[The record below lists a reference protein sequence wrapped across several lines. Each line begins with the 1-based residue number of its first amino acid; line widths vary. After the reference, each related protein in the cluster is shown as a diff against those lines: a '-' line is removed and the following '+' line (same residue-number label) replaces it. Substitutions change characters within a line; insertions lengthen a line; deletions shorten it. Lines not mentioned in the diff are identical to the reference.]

1 MRNGKLG
8 NASAGSLSKA
18 TPPARRA
25 LTSKRCNAA
34 AHESRWVTGPTLR
47 KILNISSVTLWRW
60 RRAGGFPIA
69 KRIKGRLYFPWSQVA
84 VWLNRQQDAA

>member
-1 MRNGKLG
+1 MRNVKTI

-18 TPPARRA
+18 PRRARCA
-25 LTSKRCNAA
+25 LTSKRSGAA
-34 AHESRWVTGPTLR
+34 AHESRWVTAPTLR

-84 VWLNRQQDAA
+84 VWLNQQQDAG